1 MIMWNRNMMQ
11 KLKLCYVNTGNFI
24 VYIKTD
30 YIYKEIA
37 GDVETKFDTLPKI
50 LPKFDHCLK
59 KYKKV
64 IGLMK
69 DGIGG
74 KIMTKFVRL
83 RAKAYICLKNDDSE
97 DKIAKDIKKCLIK
110 KT

>member
-1 MIMWNRNMMQ
+1 MYTS
-11 KLKLCYVNTGNFI
+11 KH
-24 VYIKTD
+24 
-30 YIYKEIA
+30 YIYKELA
-37 GDVETKFDTLPKI
+37 GEVETKFDTLPKI

-69 DGIGG
+69 DGISG
-74 KIMTKFVRL
+74 KIMIKFVRL

-97 DKIAKDIKKCLIK
+97 DKIAKDIKKCVIK